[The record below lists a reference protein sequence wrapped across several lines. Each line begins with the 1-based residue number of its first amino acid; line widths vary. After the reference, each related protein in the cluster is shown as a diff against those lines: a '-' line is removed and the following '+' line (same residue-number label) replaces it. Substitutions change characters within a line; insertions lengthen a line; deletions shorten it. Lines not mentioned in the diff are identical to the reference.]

1 MRAGKVETRATAE
14 KLEERVTEGSK
25 RLRKGKWRVLGR
37 TNKEGESGKEES
49 WSLWTERRRSGQ
61 GEKEVTFLKI
71 WWILIEGQI
80 FLACY

>member
-49 WSLWTERRRSGQ
+49 CGLWTERKDLSRERRKSR
-61 GEKEVTFLKI
+61 F
-71 WWILIEGQI
+71 
-80 FLACY
+80 